1 MKKILFTYMIIMLLT
16 SQISV
21 NSLFSKS
28 NNLSNEIITE
38 EIVSDTNFEIVKKL
52 DVYPNPADDYIFV
65 KLEKEIEQEVK
76 IEVMSFIGNKMNASS
91 EKIEKDLYKLN
102 LRNIPSGHYYVIIS
116 YGTVKEMK
124 KFLKQ

>member
-1 MKKILFTYMIIMLLT
+1 MLLI

-28 NNLSNEIITE
+28 SSSINDPEDK
-38 EIVSDTNFEIVKKL
+38 EIVSDTVFSIVEKL

-65 KLEKEIEQEVK
+65 KLEKSVKQEVK
-76 IEVMSFIGNKMNASS
+76 LEVMSFIGNKMNSSS
-91 EKIEKDLYKLN
+91 EKIEDDLYKLN
-102 LRNIPSGHYYVIIS
+102 LRNIPSGHYYVMIS
-116 YGTVKEMK
+116 YGSVKEMK